1 MQRWKKIDNF
11 RCKLG
16 FKLHDIII
24 CKEESVTKIM
34 KAFSNEKILLQN
46 SVLNYQIVLYFSK
59 HNLAIKVHEKGHTDR
74 DEKKKMK

>member
-1 MQRWKKIDNF
+1 
-11 RCKLG
+11 
-16 FKLHDIII
+16 
-24 CKEESVTKIM
+24 M

>member
-1 MQRWKKIDNF
+1 
-11 RCKLG
+11 
-16 FKLHDIII
+16 
-24 CKEESVTKIM
+24 M

-74 DEKKKMK
+74 DEKKKNEIEQKIKKTWM